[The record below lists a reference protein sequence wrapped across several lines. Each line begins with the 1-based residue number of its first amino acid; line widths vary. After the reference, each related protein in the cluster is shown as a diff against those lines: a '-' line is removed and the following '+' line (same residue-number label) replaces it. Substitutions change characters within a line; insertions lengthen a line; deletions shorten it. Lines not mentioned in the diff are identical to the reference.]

1 MRKNQLLTEP
11 FAWVKNVYSL
21 RTVGGNNSVQTA
33 LSYTA
38 LERQPYSQRVQLP
51 TYTQVTRRLSAALS
65 TLEMSFQPLLIAHLY
80 PVSTVPTIKKNTE
93 NKERNS

>member
-1 MRKNQLLTEP
+1 MLNIQRSTVP

-21 RTVGGNNSVQTA
+21 RTVSGNNSVQTV

-38 LERQPYSQRVQLP
+38 PQVQAHSQRVQLG

-65 TLEMSFQPLLIAHLY
+65 TLKMSFQPLLIAHLY
-80 PVSTVPTIKKNTE
+80 PVSTVPTIKKKKE

>member
-1 MRKNQLLTEP
+1 MLKIQRKTVP

-21 RTVGGNNSVQTA
+21 RTASGNNSAQTA

-38 LERQPYSQRVQLP
+38 PQVQPYSQRVQLP

-65 TLEMSFQPLLIAHLY
+65 TLTMSLQPLLITHLY
-80 PVSTVPTIKKNTE
+80 PVSTVPTIKKNKE

>member
-1 MRKNQLLTEP
+1 MLKNLLQTVP

-21 RTVGGNNSVQTA
+21 RTAGGNNSAQTA

-38 LERQPYSQRVQLP
+38 PLVQQHSQRVQLP

>member
-1 MRKNQLLTEP
+1 MRNNQLLTVP

-21 RTVGGNNSVQTA
+21 RTASGNNSVHTV

-38 LERQPYSQRVQLP
+38 PEVQPLSQRVQLP
-51 TYTQVTRRLSAALS
+51 TYTQVTLVLSASLS
-65 TLEMSFQPLLIAHLY
+65 TLKMLIQPLLIAHLY
-80 PVSTVPTIKKNTE
+80 PVSTVPTIKKNKE